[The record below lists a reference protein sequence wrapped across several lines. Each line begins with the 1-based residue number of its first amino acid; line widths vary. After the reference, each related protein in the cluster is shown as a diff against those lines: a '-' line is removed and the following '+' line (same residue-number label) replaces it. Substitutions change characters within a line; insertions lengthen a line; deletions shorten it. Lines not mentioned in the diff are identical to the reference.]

1 MIDQIK
7 IGKFIAAKRKEKSI
21 TQAEVAESL
30 GITDRA
36 VSKWE
41 RGLALPDASITLNLC
56 SILGISI
63 AELLT
68 GEKKICQS
76 CGMEM
81 DESLYGTH
89 GDGHKN
95 TEYCI
100 HCFKDGL
107 FTVSSME
114 EQIEINTSPEGLED
128 FNKASGLNLSKD
140 EAVLGLRQ
148 YLPTLKRWMKTEE
161 QASWILDHTG
171 YVTLSTIDEEGFP
184 RPVAIDVI
192 AHDGIKTI
200 WMTTFRDS
208 NKARQLMKNPKAGI
222 SFVHEADSVTLT
234 GIAEI
239 ITDSTIL
246 HEFWKDAFIHYYTA
260 GPDDENYC
268 LIRFTTLKAICWID
282 SEKKESCF

>member
-1 MIDQIK
+1 M
-7 IGKFIAAKRKEKSI
+7 
-21 TQAEVAESL
+21 
-30 GITDRA
+30 
-36 VSKWE
+36 
-41 RGLALPDASITLNLC
+41 
-56 SILGISI
+56 
-63 AELLT
+63 
-68 GEKKICQS
+68 EKKICQS

-100 HCFKDGL
+100 HCFKDGF

-114 EQIEINTSPEGLED
+114 EQIEISTSPEGLED
-128 FNKASGLNLSKD
+128 FNKASGLSLSKE
-140 EAVLGLRQ
+140 EAVQGLHQ
-148 YLPTLKRWMKTEE
+148 YLPTLKRWLKAED

-200 WMTTFRDS
+200 WMTTFRNS

-222 SFVHEADSVTLT
+222 SFVHEADSVSLT
-234 GIAEI
+234 GIAEV
-239 ITDSTIL
+239 ITDKTTL
-246 HEFWKDAFIHYYTA
+246 HEFWKDVFIHYYPA

-268 LIRFTTLKAICWID
+268 IIRFTTLKAVCWID
-282 SEKKESCF
+282 SEKKEFCF

>member
-1 MIDQIK
+1 M
-7 IGKFIAAKRKEKSI
+7 
-21 TQAEVAESL
+21 
-30 GITDRA
+30 
-36 VSKWE
+36 
-41 RGLALPDASITLNLC
+41 
-56 SILGISI
+56 
-63 AELLT
+63 
-68 GEKKICQS
+68 EKKICQS

-140 EAVLGLRQ
+140 EAVKGLRL
-148 YLPTLKRWMKTEE
+148 YLPTLKRWLKAED

-200 WMTTFRDS
+200 WMTTFRNS

-222 SFVHEADSVTLT
+222 SFVHEANSVTLT
-234 GIAEI
+234 GIAEV
-239 ITDSTIL
+239 ITDSTTL
-246 HEFWKDAFIHYYTA
+246 HEFWKDVFIHYYTA

-268 LIRFTTLKAICWID
+268 LIRFTTQKAVCWID
-282 SEKKESCF
+282 REKKEFCF